1 MSRKMST
8 NPSMPQIEAMGKHA
22 EKSYKDARAKA
33 DGFVLNSAS
42 VTTWQELPRGKDPWK
57 IWYNHAIIPLYAV
70 SVVAAGLCSFFMYK
84 YFTQNVEIAWGK
96 EMRGTYDH
104 TGLSTAKADSHTR
117 RLLYPGMRERNKHNI
132 KIFPFNFVPMND
144 IAEKRK
150 IDYPD
155 ME

>member
-1 MSRKMST
+1 MFALHALLYRLCLKQPQCALT
-8 NPSMPQIEAMGKHA
+8 NLS
-22 EKSYKDARAKA
+22 
-33 DGFVLNSAS
+33 
-42 VTTWQELPRGKDPWK
+42 W
-57 IWYNHAIIPLYAV
+57 
-70 SVVAAGLCSFFMYK
+70 SFLTEYRYYR